1 LGEWRYGFTHSL
13 TSVLG
18 GDEWSA
24 SRLGSLIPHGKS
36 SQYPLKRRLG
46 GPQGQPGRGGE
57 EKNSQPTP
65 GIEPYNP
72 DRPSRSPVL
81 YRIRTVTNEASYEN
95 SGNFTR
101 FKFSEFIFHQLR
113 SILLEP
119 KYKMLL
125 NVSMSCGNIAV
136 LL

>member
-1 LGEWRYGFTHSL
+1 L
-13 TSVLG
+13 TSVLDG
-18 GDEWSA
+18 GEWSA
-24 SRLGSLIPHGKS
+24 SRPGRITPQGKS
-36 SQYPLKRRLG
+36 SCYTSDRRLG
-46 GPQGQPGRGGE
+46 GPQSRSGRGGE